1 MHPIQGR
8 GKGMGHGAECL
19 HWKESPMSRRRRRSR
34 LRSTPFTESPLVS
47 SFSARMFTQGTG
59 PHGHDWEA
67 FSDGLSPQRNPGM
80 CSEIGGTITAWL
92 VF

>member
-1 MHPIQGR
+1 MRLIQGR
-8 GKGMGHGAECL
+8 EKAMGRNVKGL
-19 HWKESPMSRRRRRSR
+19 WWKDLPTSRRTRRSH
-34 LRSTPFTESPLVS
+34 LQSSTCSESSAVS